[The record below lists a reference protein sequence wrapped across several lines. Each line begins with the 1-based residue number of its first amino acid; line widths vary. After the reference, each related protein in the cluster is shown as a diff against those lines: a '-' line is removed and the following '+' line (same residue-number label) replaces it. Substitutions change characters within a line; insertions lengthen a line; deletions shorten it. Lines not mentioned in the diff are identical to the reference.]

1 MVKEHLMQKQFWNI
15 YWRRTKMI
23 NFKRNKEKTKEELL
37 IENQEN
43 TIKTFE
49 DKIAKL
55 QAIFQ
60 VNNYGNNKL
69 MLDKIREIIYEQ

>member
-1 MVKEHLMQKQFWNI
+1 
-15 YWRRTKMI
+15 MI

-69 MLDKIREIIYEQ
+69 MLDKIREIIYE

>member
-1 MVKEHLMQKQFWNI
+1 MLNL
-15 YWRRTKMI
+15 
-23 NFKRNKEKTKEELL
+23 KRNKEKTKEELI

-43 TIKTFE
+43 IISKYE

-60 VNNYGNNKL
+60 INNYGNNKL
-69 MLDKIREIIYEQ
+69 MLDKIREIIYE

>member
-1 MVKEHLMQKQFWNI
+1 
-15 YWRRTKMI
+15 MI
-23 NFKRNKEKTKEELL
+23 NFKRNKEKTKEELI

-49 DKIAKL
+49 DKLAKL

-69 MLDKIREIIYEQ
+69 MLDKIREIIYE

>member
-1 MVKEHLMQKQFWNI
+1 
-15 YWRRTKMI
+15 MI
-23 NFKRNKEKTKEELL
+23 NFKRNKEKTKEDLI

-69 MLDKIREIIYEQ
+69 MLDKIREIIYE

>member
-1 MVKEHLMQKQFWNI
+1 
-15 YWRRTKMI
+15 MI
-23 NFKRNKEKTKEELL
+23 NFKRNKEKTKEELI

-49 DKIAKL
+49 DKLAKL

-60 VNNYGNNKL
+60 VNSYGNNKL
-69 MLDKIREIIYEQ
+69 MLDKIREIIYE